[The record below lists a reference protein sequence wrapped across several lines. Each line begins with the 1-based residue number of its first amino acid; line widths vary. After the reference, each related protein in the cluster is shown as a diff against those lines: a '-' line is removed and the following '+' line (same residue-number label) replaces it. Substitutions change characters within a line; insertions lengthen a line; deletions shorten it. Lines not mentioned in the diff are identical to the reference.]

1 MSTTKIDIVS
11 IGNII
16 NETII
21 SPDNTSDGPVLGSPC
36 AYSSLIM
43 AKLGCRVGM
52 VTYFGDDFPKELDVL
67 WQLRLVDKK
76 GFIKYHYST
85 QNHLIYRAN
94 GTKSVEYNKVAP
106 VIEYKDLPASYLDA
120 KLYYICPM
128 NYEVSLDLC
137 EQLKA
142 DEKMLMVDLGG
153 FGGTTAYNRFT
164 IDVPR
169 GEHIVD
175 TLCKSAHIIKVSEE
189 DLEYLTPKF
198 TIEEASDEFLRR
210 GAEIVVITLGKRGS
224 YFLEK
229 GAEAKYVPAFKPRYP
244 DEKLDVV
251 GAGDAFAAG
260 FIVKYIQ
267 GANVEESTIYGNAAA
282 SLMIEKTGACTEA
295 RMPSADVVELRLSG
309 II

>member
-1 MSTTKIDIVS
+1 MSTTRVDIIS

-21 SPDNTSDGPVLGSPC
+21 SPDNSSHGPVLGSPC

-52 VTYFGDDFPKELDVL
+52 VTYYGNDFPKELDVI

-85 QNHLIYRAN
+85 QNHLICRAD
-94 GTKSVEYNKVAP
+94 GTRSVEYNKVAP
-106 VIEYKDLPASYLDA
+106 VIEYRDLPESYLNA

-137 EQLKA
+137 GQLK
-142 DEKMLMVDLGG
+142 DDGKMLMVDLGG

-175 TLCKSAHIIKVSEE
+175 SLCKSAHIVKASEE
-189 DLEYLTPKF
+189 DLKYLAPNL
-198 TIEEASDEFLRR
+198 TIEEAANEFIKR
-210 GAEIVVITLGKRGS
+210 GADVVLITLGEKGS

-229 GAEAKYVPAFKPRYP
+229 GAETKYIPAFKPRYP
-244 DEKLDVV
+244 DDKLDFV

-267 GANVEESTIYGNAAA
+267 DENVEESTIYGNATA

-295 RMPSADVVELRLSG
+295 RMPSADVVELRLG
-309 II
+309 GVI